1 MYGDK
6 MEKIRFQICEKELT
20 LYPAQGE
27 NRPLI
32 VFNTVMGDGE
42 ELAQAMR
49 AMDAP
54 DCNLLVVGKLQWYHD
69 MTPWSCPPL
78 SKRGPAAT
86 GGADAYLET
95 LASEIVP
102 AARKKIR
109 GSAPY
114 VGIAGYSLAG
124 LFALYAMYRCDC
136 FAWVASMSG
145 SLWFPGFKEYIFSH
159 EPKKPPDCI
168 YFSLGDKE
176 AKTRNPVLKTVQE
189 NTETIRA
196 FYQSKGIDTVFRLNP
211 GNHFVQGIKRTVA
224 GIQWLLSR

>member
-86 GGADAYLET
+86 GG
-95 LASEIVP
+95 
-102 AARKKIR
+102 
-109 GSAPY
+109 
-114 VGIAGYSLAG
+114 
-124 LFALYAMYRCDC
+124 
-136 FAWVASMSG
+136 
-145 SLWFPGFKEYIFSH
+145 SLWFPKFREYVLRH
-159 EPKKPPDCI
+159 ELMRQPEML
-168 YFSLGDKE
+168 YMSLGDAE
-176 AKTRNPVLKTVQE
+176 AKTKHAVLKTVQE
-189 NTETIRA
+189 NTEAIVRH
-196 FYQSKGIDTVFRLNP
+196 YQEVGVDVRWELNP
-211 GNHFVQGIKRTVA
+211 GNHFRDVA
-224 GIQWLLSR
+224 MRSAKGDTGSVKNELRL

>member
-27 NRPLI
+27 NRLLI

-109 GSAPY
+109 G
-114 VGIAGYSLAG
+114 
-124 LFALYAMYRCDC
+124 F
-136 FAWVASMSG
+136 
-145 SLWFPGFKEYIFSH
+145 
-159 EPKKPPDCI
+159 
-168 YFSLGDKE
+168 GD
-176 AKTRNPVLKTVQE
+176 
-189 NTETIRA
+189 
-196 FYQSKGIDTVFRLNP
+196 
-211 GNHFVQGIKRTVA
+211 
-224 GIQWLLSR
+224 

>member
-69 MTPWSCPPL
+69 MTPWSCP
-78 SKRGPAAT
+78 AAVEAGVRLLR

-95 LASEIVP
+95 LASENR
-102 AARKKIR
+102 AGSQEKSGEARR
-109 GSAPY
+109 TSHRR
-114 VGIAGYSLAG
+114 VLAG
-124 LFALYAMYRCDC
+124 WAFCALCD
-136 FAWVASMSG
+136 VPLRLLRVGGQHVRLPVVSEV
-145 SLWFPGFKEYIFSH
+145 PG
-159 EPKKPPDCI
+159 
-168 YFSLGDKE
+168 
-176 AKTRNPVLKTVQE
+176 
-189 NTETIRA
+189 IRA
-196 FYQSKGIDTVFRLNP
+196 S
-211 GNHFVQGIKRTVA
+211 A
-224 GIQWLLSR
+224 